1 MQLRYKGEFLA
12 LAAFIL
18 WGLVALYY
26 HTISDLGAE
35 GIFALRLVLSV
46 PFILLALLI
55 FPSLRPRITSTRQ
68 VIWSLTAGAL
78 ISISW
83 YFNLWGTLNGEL
95 VAVSLAFFLSPLLTI
110 VASVLFFDETLK
122 KRQWISLLICG
133 GAFVL
138 YCIANGG
145 LPWLTLMIAGCFAM
159 YGVVKRLVTIQET
172 DTVLAELVLFL
183 PLSLGFL
190 SSDLVNLN
198 ISDNMESLSW
208 LLLLIPVYFAPVLM
222 FGAGV
227 RQARS
232 MSRIGM
238 LSYSEPLLQFMLALL
253 VFQEQVSELKAL
265 AIFIVWIG
273 ILITFNWEKLLKLRD
288 PFEYKG
294 EQKRRK
300 QAQAAARA
308 RQLT

>member
-12 LAAFIL
+12 LAAFVL

-26 HTISDLGAE
+26 HSIHHLGAE
-35 GIFALRLVLSV
+35 GIFALRLILSV
-46 PFILLALLI
+46 PFIVLALLL
-55 FPSLRPRITSTRQ
+55 FPALRPRITSTRQ
-68 VIWSLTAGAL
+68 VIWSLVAGAL

-83 YFNLWGTLNGEL
+83 YVNLWGTLNGQL

-110 VASVLFFDETLK
+110 VAGVMFFDETLK
-122 KRQWISLLICG
+122 KRQWLSLLICG

-145 LPWLTLMIAGCFAM
+145 LPWLTLIIAGCFAL
-159 YGVVKRLVTIQET
+159 YGVVKRLVTVSET
-172 DTVLAELVLFL
+172 DTILAELVLFL

-190 SSDLVNLN
+190 SSPAVELN
-198 ISDNMESLSW
+198 IGDDFGSISW
-208 LLLLIPVYFAPVLM
+208 VLLLIPVYFVPVLM

-232 MSRIGM
+232 MSRVGM
-238 LSYSEPLLQFMLALL
+238 LSYSEPMLQFGLALL
-253 VFQEQVSELKAL
+253 VFSEPVSELKAL

-273 ILITFNWEKLLKLRD
+273 ILVTFNWGKLLKLLD
-288 PFEYKG
+288 PFEYQG
-294 EQKRRK
+294 EKKRRK
-300 QAQAAARA
+300 QAAA
-308 RQLT
+308 RQLS